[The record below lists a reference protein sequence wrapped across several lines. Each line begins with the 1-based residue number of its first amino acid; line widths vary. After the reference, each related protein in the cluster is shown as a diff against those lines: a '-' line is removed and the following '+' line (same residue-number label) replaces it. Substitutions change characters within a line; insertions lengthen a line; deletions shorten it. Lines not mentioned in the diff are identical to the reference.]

1 MNYIGGKAAK
11 GSGRVNADR
20 QVLKEETFKCTDPN
34 GSRSRMAKI
43 PWGTDPSSLGFGL
56 SRMRGR

>member
-34 GSRSRMAKI
+34 HAANTAERMELNNYRLAPVGSCSR
-43 PWGTDPSSLGFGL
+43 
-56 SRMRGR
+56 RY